1 MAQESLEIAL
11 SGKRYTISLDPLC
24 DEVRAELKTLFIQE
38 VEPLTLL
45 KLYITKAQ
53 EYSLIC
59 KSLEGLYKSLES
71 MDSIPQHSVQIE
83 ALQHTT

>member
-11 SGKRYTISLDPLC
+11 NGKPL
-24 DEVRAELKTLFIQE
+24 FMQE

-53 EYSLIC
+53 EYALIC
-59 KSLEGLYKSLES
+59 KSLENLYKSLES
-71 MDSIPQHSVQIE
+71 ADNLPQQSVQIE
-83 ALQHTT
+83 ALGNML

>member
-11 SGKRYTISLDPLC
+11 NGKRYTISLDPLC
-24 DEVRAELKTLFIQE
+24 DEVRAELKMLFMQE

-53 EYSLIC
+53 EYALIC
-59 KSLEGLYKSLES
+59 KSLDSLYKSLES
-71 MDSIPQHSVQIE
+71 VDSIPQNSVQIE
-83 ALQHTT
+83 ALGHTL

>member
-11 SGKRYTISLDPLC
+11 NGKRYTISLDPLC
-24 DEVRAELKTLFIQE
+24 DEVRAELKTLFMQE

-53 EYSLIC
+53 EYALIC
-59 KSLEGLYKSLES
+59 KSLENLYKSLES
-71 MDSIPQHSVQIE
+71 ADNLPQQSVQIK
-83 ALQHTT
+83 ALGNML